1 MRQYTC
7 RTDDIHTRAA
17 CLHSMLTPVDL
28 ILLVL
33 AAIAA
38 GAINALAGGGTLITF
53 PMLTAVGV
61 PPIAANV
68 TNTVALCPGYIGGTL
83 AQAKDL
89 QGQKSRLW
97 LTLPAGVIGGL
108 IGGVLL
114 LRTGERLFR
123 DLVPFLI
130 LLASLLLAIQ
140 DPVRALAH
148 AAAECPPVR
157 NAP

>member
-1 MRQYTC
+1 MQGAAVYLPGLQSMRRGQDR
-7 RTDDIHTRAA
+7 RT
-17 CLHSMLTPVDL
+17 SMLTTLDF

-83 AQAKDL
+83 AQARDL
-89 QGQKSRLW
+89 RGQKSRLW

-114 LRTGERLFR
+114 LQTGERLFR

-140 DPVRALAH
+140 DPVRLLAH
-148 AAAECPPVR
+148 SPAERAPV
-157 NAP
+157 